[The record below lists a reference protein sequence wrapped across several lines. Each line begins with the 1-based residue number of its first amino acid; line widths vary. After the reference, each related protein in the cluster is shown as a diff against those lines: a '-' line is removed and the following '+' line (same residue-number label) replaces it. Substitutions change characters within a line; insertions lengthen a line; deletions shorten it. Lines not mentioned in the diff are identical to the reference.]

1 MKTTALII
9 GGLLALQPFGVS
21 VSHAQDITRVLPSGL
36 TITRVPGQSITVE
49 RQGKHRSF
57 SYSIGRNAGDPSAT
71 ASASA
76 VSVQTGNR
84 PAVAYS
90 SASTSARVTP
100 GGVDIAKARAVAVGN
115 VSSTTSAVTK
125 P

>member
-1 MKTTALII
+1 MKLI
-9 GGLLALQPFGVS
+9 GLLFGIALAAQPFSVS

-57 SYSIGRNAGDPSAT
+57 SYSIGRGDSPTAT
-71 ASASA
+71 ASATATGTNFAYASA
-76 VSVQTGNR
+76 K
-84 PAVAYS
+84 
-90 SASTSARVTP
+90 TSATVRTNAN
-100 GGVDIAKARAVAVGN
+100 GQSIDTAKARAVAVGN

>member
-1 MKTTALII
+1 MRVGIVFVAAGLLTTA
-9 GGLLALQPFGVS
+9 AY
-21 VSHAQDITRVLPSGL
+21 AQDITRVLPNGL

-57 SYSIGRNAGDPSAT
+57 SISVGRNAGDPSAT
-71 ASASA
+71 ATANATSIS
-76 VSVQTGNR
+76 TNGR
-84 PAVAYS
+84 PAVAYA
-90 SASTSARVTP
+90 SAKTSARVTP
-100 GGVDIAKARAVAVGN
+100 GGVDIAKARAVAIGN